1 MQTEEEIT
9 YADILRVL
17 ASIKAAGQFE
27 QIYLKFGDIEIDLSR
42 RPGQSAQSSN
52 QSVPPSTPS
61 APPVPPSQ
69 PPVASR
75 VPKPAPVTAPQN
87 VPRVSAAA
95 RAQPDHTWPANSILV
110 RAPMVGTFY
119 RKPSPDAAPFVEI
132 GQTVEAGST
141 LCIVEVMKL
150 MNSINAGARGT
161 VTHIVADDAEL
172 VEPGQ
177 ILMVMDPR

>member
-1 MQTEEEIT
+1 MPTEQEIT

-27 QIYLKFGDIEIDLSR
+27 EIYLKFGDIEIDLSR
-42 RPGQSAQSSN
+42 GPSQSSH
-52 QSVPPSTPS
+52 PSTHVTPAPTS
-61 APPVPPSQ
+61 ALPWAPPLQ
-69 PPVASR
+69 PPVAGR
-75 VPKPAPVTAPQN
+75 EPQPAPITAPQIP
-87 VPRVSAAA
+87 VPAAA
-95 RAQPDHTWPANSILV
+95 RPAERTWPADAILV
-110 RAPMVGTFY
+110 RSPMVGTFY
-119 RKPSPDAAPFVEI
+119 RQPSPDAAPFVEV

-161 VTHIVADDAEL
+161 ITHIVVDNAGL